1 MSNQP
6 KMVSI
11 LSIDA
16 WADGED
22 GWNWNMWTKVGS
34 VDVGMCDMPEADI
47 LAYMVAEG
55 YLKPKALEC
64 CYVEDDQYNMVV
76 CDKETHEPLY
86 ALAYGELQDE
96 DTSKPPPGSWAD
108 VARMMAAISADD
120 GTDWDA
126 WKDEMKETDGKGY

>member
-1 MSNQP
+1 MSNEQQE
-6 KMVSI
+6 VSI

-34 VDVGMCDMPEADI
+34 VAVTMCDKPEAEI
-47 LAYMVAEG
+47 LAYMVNEG
-55 YLKPKALEC
+55 YLKPAALTS

-76 CDKETHEPLY
+76 CDKETHEPLF
-86 ALAYGELQDE
+86 ALAYGELQDAP
-96 DTSKPPPGSWAD
+96 TNGPPPGSWAD
-108 VARMMAAISADD
+108 VARMMAQGDD
-120 GTDWDA
+120 SGVDWDA

>member
-1 MSNQP
+1 MSNKQE
-6 KMVSI
+6 VSI

-34 VDVGMCDMPEADI
+34 VDVTMCDKPEAEI

-55 YLKPKALEC
+55 YLKEKALTS

-86 ALAYGELQDE
+86 ALAYGELQDVP
-96 DTSKPPPGSWAD
+96 DNQPPPGSWAD
-108 VARMMAAISADD
+108 IARMMAQDD
-120 GTDWDA
+120 DSGFDWDA
-126 WKDEMKETDGKGY
+126 WKDEMKETDGQGY